1 MQYVLLI
8 YQGTTPLPTDPDAWA
23 TLSEEEQKA
32 IYKDYSALNK
42 TQGVSP
48 GLTLGLP
55 EDATTVQVKDGK
67 TVTAGAIPQRRRRRL
82 PHVRDRRPRPRHRA
96 GSTDPSRASRR
107 RHRDPSRLDVLV
119 ARTGDPTRPSR
130 RCYPRRRLVVVVWIE
145 SPVLG

>member
-23 TLSEEEQKA
+23 TLSEEEQRT
-32 IYKDYSALNK
+32 IYKDYSALNT

-67 TVTAGAIPQRRRRRL
+67 TVTRQGPYLSKGAGGYLVFEADNLDDAIELAARIPAARHGGAIEI
-82 PHVRDRRPRPRHRA
+82 RPV
-96 GSTDPSRASRR
+96 ST
-107 RHRDPSRLDVLV
+107 
-119 ARTGDPTRPSR
+119 
-130 RCYPRRRLVVVVWIE
+130 YW
-145 SPVLG
+145 